1 MVNRPE
7 DNQSRLDLQDVYSD
21 LRIMARRFLSRER
34 VDHTLQPTALV
45 HEAFLR
51 IQQSSCDA
59 PCDTRDYM
67 IRAARTMRLILVDHA
82 RRRNAQKRCGTGRRL
97 QLEEAL
103 AEYEGRSADLIALD
117 DALVRLASLDP
128 HLAKIVELR
137 FFGRM
142 TAEETASVLE
152 VSVSTVVRGWR
163 FAKMWLYRQLAADEQ
178 DDA

>member
-1 MVNRPE
+1 MVTGPNNDERRME
-7 DNQSRLDLQDVYSD
+7 LQDVYAD
-21 LRIMARRFLSRER
+21 LRVMARRFLSRER

-45 HEAFLR
+45 HETFLR
-51 IQQSSCDA
+51 IQQSSAEA
-59 PCDTRDYM
+59 PQDSRDYM

-82 RRRNAQKRCGTGRRL
+82 RRRNAQKRSGNGRRL

-103 AEYEGRSADLIALD
+103 AEYEQRSADLIALD
-117 DALVRLASLDP
+117 EALKRLADLDAQ
-128 HLAKIVELR
+128 LAKIVELR

-142 TAEETASVLE
+142 TAEETAAILD

-163 FAKMWLYRQLAADEQ
+163 FAKMWLYRQLAADQQ